1 VAMVTA
7 VEPWLGLAT
16 NWLKA
21 STLALF
27 GPLGRRGKLIEQA
40 LQALG

>member
-1 VAMVTA
+1 MVALFEKLET
-7 VEPWLGLAT
+7 
-16 NWLKA
+16 A

-27 GPLGRRGKLIEQA
+27 GPSGRRGKLIEQA